1 MRQERRVRML
11 SSLAEELPL
20 PAKQA
25 AQQLTRAM
33 RLHLVLGKARPKTE
47 A

>member
-11 SSLAEELPL
+11 YRQTEELPL

-33 RLHLVLGKARPKTE
+33 LLHLVLGKARPKTE